1 MGLINDLHK
10 WRVLLGKRIAM
21 EELKKITKD
30 MLDGISDDKALYVIN
45 QLVQNYWLKESG
57 VEMPGIADGFN
68 PDKKPKKREKSIESY
83 LKEQVEKLGGK
94 CYKFESPGTAG
105 MPDRIVVYKGCIVFI
120 ETKRPGAKPR
130 KLQEE
135 RLKEL
140 RAQHVPA
147 FSIDTKDKV
156 DRLIMRL
163 SINGSRYHG

>member
-1 MGLINDLHK
+1 
-10 WRVLLGKRIAM
+10 M

-45 QLVQNYWLKESG
+45 QLVQKYWLEESSI
-57 VEMPGIADGFN
+57 EMSGIADGFN

-105 MPDRIVVYKGCIVFI
+105 MPDRIVVYKGCVVFI

-130 KLQEE
+130 KLQQE
-135 RLKEL
+135 RIKEL
-140 RAQHVPA
+140 IAQHVPA

-156 DRLIMRL
+156 DNLIMRL
-163 SINGSRYHG
+163 SIDGNRYHG

>member
-1 MGLINDLHK
+1 
-10 WRVLLGKRIAM
+10 M

-30 MLDGISDDKALYVIN
+30 MLDGISDDKALYVIK
-45 QLVQNYWLKESG
+45 QLVQKYWLEESSI
-57 VEMPGIADGFN
+57 EMSGIADGFN

-105 MPDRIVVYKGCIVFI
+105 MPDRIVVYKGCVVFI

-130 KLQEE
+130 KLQQE
-135 RLKEL
+135 RIKEL
-140 RAQHVPA
+140 IAQHVPA

-156 DRLIMRL
+156 DNLIMRL
-163 SINGSRYHG
+163 SIDGNRYHG